1 MVSYNLN
8 RKLSS
13 ISLLVFWSVLR
24 NWALSII
31 QLYPHVWVGIK
42 ECLTIS
48 KGNFN
53 KDLLEEKLK
62 QFQKMVVLFAVS

>member
-1 MVSYNLN
+1 MVNYNLN

-48 KGNFN
+48 KGNLN
-53 KDLLEEKLK
+53 KDLLEEKLR

>member
-1 MVSYNLN
+1 MVNYNLS

-13 ISLLVFWSVLR
+13 ISLLIFWSVLR
-24 NWALSII
+24 NWTLSII
-31 QLYPHVWVGIK
+31 QLYPRLWVGIK

-53 KDLLEEKLK
+53 KDLLEENLE
-62 QFQKMVVLFAVS
+62 

>member
-1 MVSYNLN
+1 MVNYNLS

-31 QLYPHVWVGIK
+31 QLYPRLWVGIK
-42 ECLTIS
+42 EGLTIS
-48 KGNFN
+48 KGTFN
-53 KDLLEEKLK
+53 KDLLEENLE
-62 QFQKMVVLFAVS
+62 